1 MEGASGGGSGMTRR
15 VPLVHLERV
24 LPQPI
29 VAIAT
34 TLLAA
39 LALAAAWRAGGAV
52 SQADLWPM
60 AALALCLSGAVVAA
74 YRYPIHVRHQTKVL
88 LVTVAYY
95 LLAVLVPPPLA
106 ALAAGLGALGGE
118 VAQRGRSGAYASDI
132 ATEAA
137 RRVVVVLLGALVVHA
152 GIGVPS
158 PSALLVGAALAMA
171 LVDAVTFALVYAPM
185 TDDQPWRAM
194 VVTARATMPA
204 EAVQYAVGLLGA
216 IAAQQD
222 WWTLI
227 LLLIPC
233 GLVYKSFKVLKEMQD
248 GTRQLLENMADAV
261 DLRDAYTGGHSRR
274 VTAYSAIIL
283 RALDLPADS
292 PEVTLIL
299 AAARVHDIGKIGV
312 PDAVLNKPGRLNDDE
327 RALMEAHPEKGA
339 ALLKRHADFR
349 RGVEIVLHHHE
360 RWDGEGYPA
369 GLKGTAI
376 PFGARVIAVAD
387 SYDAM
392 TSDRPYRRGMPATK
406 AAAILREG
414 RGTQWDETLVDAF
427 LRGLADRL
435 DASAPPDLRLVPPSP
450 APTPSVPSIAAGAA
464 TAAIAPGPGVATS
477 GMHSA

>member
-1 MEGASGGGSGMTRR
+1 MAGMGGGRLTRPAAMVR
-15 VPLVHLERV
+15 LERL
-24 LPQPI
+24 LPQPA
-29 VAIAT
+29 VAMAT
-34 TLLAA
+34 ALLAA
-39 LALAAAWRAGGAV
+39 AALAAAWRAGGAV
-52 SQADLWPM
+52 SQADLWPL
-60 AALALCLSGAVVAA
+60 AVLALCLSGAVVAA

-118 VAQRGRSGAYASDI
+118 VSQRGRSGAYASDI

-152 GIGVPS
+152 GIGALS

-185 TDDQPWRAM
+185 TGDRPWRAM

-204 EAVQYAVGLLGA
+204 EAVQYGVGLLGA
-216 IAAQQD
+216 IAARQD
-222 WWTLI
+222 WWTLL

-233 GLVYKSFKVLKEMQD
+233 GLVYKSFKVLKELQD

-312 PDAVLNKPGRLNDDE
+312 PDAVLNKPAKLNDDE
-327 RALMEAHPEKGA
+327 RALMEAHSEKGA
-339 ALLKRHADFR
+339 ALLRRHADFR

-435 DASAPPDLRLVPPSP
+435 ESAAPPDLRLVPTSP
-450 APTPSVPSIAAGAA
+450 ESTPAVSPIAACGAA
-464 TAAIAPGPGVATS
+464 TASLAPGPGVATS

>member
-1 MEGASGGGSGMTRR
+1 MAGMGGGRLSLPAVVVR
-15 VPLVHLERV
+15 LERL
-24 LPQPI
+24 LPQPA
-29 VAIAT
+29 VAVAT
-34 TLLAA
+34 ALLAVV
-39 LALAAAWRAGGAV
+39 ALAAAWRAGGASLPV
-52 SQADLWPM
+52 EAWPT
-60 AALALCLSGAVVAA
+60 AVLALSLSGAVVAA

-95 LLAVLVPPPLA
+95 LLAVLVPTPLA

-118 VAQRGRSGAYASDI
+118 LSQRKRSGAYPSDI

-137 RRVVVVLLGALVVHA
+137 RRVVVVLLGALVAHA
-152 GIGVPS
+152 GIGGLPQ
-158 PSALLVGAALAMA
+158 SALLMGAALAMA
-171 LVDAVTFALVYAPM
+171 LGDAVTIALVYAPVIG
-185 TDDQPWRAM
+185 DRPWRAM
-194 VVTARATMPA
+194 MVTSRATLPA

-216 IAAQQD
+216 VAAQQD

-274 VTAYSAIIL
+274 VAAYSAIIL

-292 PEVTLIL
+292 PEVMLIL

-327 RALMEAHPEKGA
+327 RALMEAHSEKGA

-360 RWDGEGYPA
+360 RWDGKGYPV
-369 GLKGTAI
+369 GLKDTAI

-406 AAAILREG
+406 AAAILCEG

-427 LRGLADRL
+427 LRGIADRL
-435 DASAPPDLRLVPPSP
+435 ESAALPNPRLVPAPP
-450 APTPSVPSIAAGAA
+450 EPTPSVPTLPARTVTASSGPGPDVAA
-464 TAAIAPGPGVATS
+464 TDI
-477 GMHSA
+477 HSA